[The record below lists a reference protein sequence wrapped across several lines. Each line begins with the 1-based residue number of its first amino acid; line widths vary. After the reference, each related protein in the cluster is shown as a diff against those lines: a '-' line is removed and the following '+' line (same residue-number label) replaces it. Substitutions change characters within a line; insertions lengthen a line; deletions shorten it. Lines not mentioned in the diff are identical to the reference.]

1 MARTTRLFEC
11 PPEAVF
17 AVLADGWTYPSWVVG
32 ASRMRG
38 VDEAWPEPGS
48 SIRHSV
54 GVWPALIDDETTVVE
69 WDAPHRAAFTAK
81 GWPIGE
87 ARIIV
92 EVRSHAR
99 GCVVRM
105 HEYALRGPRASL
117 GVGRA
122 MATQWGGARSPF
134 KVMDVG
140 RMHRP
145 TPCFFATGGPRPAR
159 LVEDAPSP
167 RWGHRSCCC
176 SRRCRPHRVPPAQ
189 GYQ

>member
-1 MARTTRLFEC
+1 MARTTRLFGC

-17 AVLADGWTYPSWVVG
+17 AVLAAGWTYPSWVVG

-38 VDEAWPEPGS
+38 VDEGWPEPGS

-54 GVWPALIDDETTVVE
+54 GVWPALLDDETTVVE
-69 WDAPHRAAFTAK
+69 GNAPHRAAFTAR

-105 HEYALRGPRASL
+105 QEYALRGPGALVPRFLMDPPVHYRNVEAL
-117 GVGRA
+117 RRLAYLAEG
-122 MATQWGGARSPF
+122 QWQNHETDDGTTREE
-134 KVMDVG
+134 
-140 RMHRP
+140 R
-145 TPCFFATGGPRPAR
+145 GGPSA
-159 LVEDAPSP
+159 
-167 RWGHRSCCC
+167 
-176 SRRCRPHRVPPAQ
+176 
-189 GYQ
+189 